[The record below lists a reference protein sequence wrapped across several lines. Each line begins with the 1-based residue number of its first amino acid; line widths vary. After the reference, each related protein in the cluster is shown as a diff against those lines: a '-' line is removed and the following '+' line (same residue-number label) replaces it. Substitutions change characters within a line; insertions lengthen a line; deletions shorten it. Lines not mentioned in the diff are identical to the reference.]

1 MPQRYDK
8 NNPLMTSAEIL
19 LGSEEAAR
27 ELGGSLEAS
36 LEYSGVTRAQVL
48 TGEGYVPLH
57 RVVTFLNHAAEALDC
72 ENFGLLVARHQP
84 PVRFAMIGQLVRFAP
99 DLGHAIS
106 DAIRFSI
113 LNSQYSVW
121 DIQRNEQTITLRREA
136 RLQLDQS
143 VNQMQTLALAVTY
156 KAMNAICQR
165 SINLAQV
172 AFSHRQPALPE
183 KVQAFFGAP
192 ILYDQPFTGLVL
204 PNAEL
209 ATPIATADTQ
219 VRRLLLAHLEGLAA
233 AGVEDLDVV
242 ERLRRELRQTVGS
255 RRCTLEGVCQ
265 SWGIHPRGLQ
275 RRLRERGT
283 SFRDLL
289 CDVRQELAEEYL
301 RNSSIPVLE
310 LADILGYRN
319 ASAFSR
325 AFKQRTGVA
334 PDNWRGNLPAHDY
347 VTK

>member
-19 LGSEEAAR
+19 LGSQEAAR

-36 LEYSGVTRAQVL
+36 LEYSGLTRAQVV

-57 RVVTFLNHAAEALDC
+57 RVVTFLNHAAEALGC

-121 DIQRNEQTITLRREA
+121 DIQRSDQTITLRREV
-136 RLQLDQS
+136 RVQLDQS

-156 KAMNAICQR
+156 KAMNAICR
-165 SINLAQV
+165 RKINLAQV
-172 AFSHRQPALPE
+172 GFSHRQPALHE

-204 PNAEL
+204 PITEL
-209 ATPIATADTQ
+209 ATPIATADAQ
-219 VRRLLLAHLEGLAA
+219 VHRLLLAHLEGLAP
-233 AGVEDLDVV
+233 AGAEELDVV

-265 SWGIHPRGLQ
+265 SWGTHPRGLQ

-301 RNSSIPVLE
+301 RNSSIAVLE
-310 LADILGYRN
+310 LADLLGYRN
-319 ASAFSR
+319 SSAFSR

-334 PDNWRGNLPAHDY
+334 PDNWRGNLAANET